1 MSAVLPSWLFA
12 RVLVVVASLLAR
24 VSTKWLVGH
33 PFTANV
39 HGPLGWVSWDGSWYE
54 TIARGGY
61 GHLGKESLR
70 FFPLF
75 PMLGKALGWVL
86 GGNTQLALLALANVG
101 ALGAGLLLHR
111 LVLDETGDRAAAS
124 RSVWYLALFPS
135 AFVLAWAYAESLFL
149 CAAIGAFI
157 GYRRG
162 RWWWAALAGL
172 AAGLLRPVGCLL
184 AIPAVVE
191 VVRTRGRGRKLV
203 STDQAAAV
211 LAPVAGL
218 IAYLAWVGVR
228 FGDWFAPYTV
238 QEGLRGKTVDPIT
251 RLVDGVKQLGGS
263 QGLKQGLHVPFAVI
277 FVVLV
282 LVVLWRWP
290 VSYGLFAAA
299 VLVVALGSA
308 NINSLERYAL
318 GGFPI
323 VLGLV
328 TISGDDR
335 VDRIVTAGSAATMVA
350 LASLALVGAY
360 VP

>member
-1 MSAVLPSWLFA
+1 
-12 RVLVVVASLLAR
+12 
-24 VSTKWLVGH
+24 
-33 PFTANV
+33 
-39 HGPLGWVSWDGSWYE
+39 
-54 TIARGGY
+54 
-61 GHLGKESLR
+61 
-70 FFPLF
+70 
-75 PMLGKALGWVL
+75 
-86 GGNTQLALLALANVG
+86 
-101 ALGAGLLLHR
+101 
-111 LVLDETGDRAAAS
+111 
-124 RSVWYLALFPS
+124 LALFPS